1 MLRLDDLP
9 SWFYYAFGVPFGLVW
24 GSFLNVV
31 IHRLPREQ
39 NVAFPGSAC
48 PSCGAA
54 IRARDNIPVLSYLV
68 LRGRARC
75 CGASISPRYPAVEI
89 ASGLLAL
96 ALLRLLVL
104 QLPGDTNLLVA
115 LATFALHFAL
125 GLGLLALALI
135 DLEHMLLPDSLTL
148 GGLVL
153 GLATAGFRGV
163 GFAESAL
170 GAALGFAIVFV
181 PFDLVYSRLRGHP
194 GMGLG
199 DAKLTALAGAWFGW
213 EGALF
218 ALFGGAVQA
227 TLVVLAVVAVRGK
240 LDEPEAVVQERALVE
255 AALHEAEG
263 EERAELERALAE
275 DPVLR
280 APEPGLAQARLP
292 FGPFLALAILE
303 YLLLQVL
310 GLTPLLGLVEG

>member
-1 MLRLDDLP
+1 
-9 SWFYYAFGVPFGLVW
+9 
-24 GSFLNVV
+24 
-31 IHRLPREQ
+31 
-39 NVAFPGSAC
+39 
-48 PSCGAA
+48 
-54 IRARDNIPVLSYLV
+54 
-68 LRGRARC
+68 GRARC
-75 CGASISPRYPAVEI
+75 CGAPISPRYPAVEL
-89 ASGLLAL
+89 AGGLLAL
-96 ALLRLLVL
+96 ALLRVSVL
-104 QLPGDTNLLVA
+104 TLPGDTSLLVA
-115 LATFALHFAL
+115 LGLFGLNFAL
-125 GLGLLALALI
+125 GLALVALALI
-135 DLEHMLLPDSLTL
+135 DLEHMILPDSLTL

-153 GLATAGFRGV
+153 GLVTCGFRGLEL
-163 GFAESAL
+163 ADSAL
-170 GAALGFAIVFV
+170 GAALGFVIVFV
-181 PFDLVYSRLRGHP
+181 PFDLVYARLRGHP

-218 ALFGGAVQA
+218 ALFAGAVQA
-227 TLVVLAVVAVRGK
+227 TLAVIAVFAVRGK